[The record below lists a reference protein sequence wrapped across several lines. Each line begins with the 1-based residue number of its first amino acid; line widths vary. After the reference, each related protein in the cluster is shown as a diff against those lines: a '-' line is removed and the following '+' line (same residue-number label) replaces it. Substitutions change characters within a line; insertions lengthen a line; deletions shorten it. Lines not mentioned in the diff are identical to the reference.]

1 MEILANSKVE
11 IKGFFFFL
19 RQISKN
25 LSYSIFYYVTLAYVF
40 TSWRISVLGPS
51 KNQVSSFFS
60 YILKED

>member
-11 IKGFFFFL
+11 IKGFFFFF

-25 LSYSIFYYVTLAYVF
+25 LRYSIFFYVIFVYGF

>member
-11 IKGFFFFL
+11 IKGFFFFFL

-40 TSWRISVLGPS
+40 TS
-51 KNQVSSFFS
+51 
-60 YILKED
+60 